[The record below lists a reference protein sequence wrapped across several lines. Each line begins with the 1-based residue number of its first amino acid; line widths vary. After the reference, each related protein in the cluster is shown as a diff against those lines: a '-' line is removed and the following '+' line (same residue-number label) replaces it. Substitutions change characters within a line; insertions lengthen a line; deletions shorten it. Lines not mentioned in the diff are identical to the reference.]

1 MNIIFSTHDTNKD
14 VLSLILVWSKKN
26 NIYYLAY
33 VASSKNS
40 IKKIETLRK
49 NINFYFFSDNQS
61 EINTINSEFTDIQYV
76 DSDLDFA

>member
-1 MNIIFSTHDTNKD
+1 MWQVAK
-14 VLSLILVWSKKN
+14 VLS
-26 NIYYLAY
+26 
-33 VASSKNS
+33 
-40 IKKIETLRK
+40 KKIETLRK